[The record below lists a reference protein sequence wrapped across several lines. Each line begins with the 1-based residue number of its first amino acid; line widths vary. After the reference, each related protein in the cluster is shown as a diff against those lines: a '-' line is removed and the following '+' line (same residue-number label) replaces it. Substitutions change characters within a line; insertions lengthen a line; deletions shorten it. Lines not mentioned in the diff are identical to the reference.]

1 MGIVSQ
7 TDFTVQNAGS
17 ILILYA
23 ETPEAEAWVEDHL
36 PDDAQHWAG
45 GVVIEPRYFD
55 PIAVGIEAD
64 GLTIN

>member
-1 MGIVSQ
+1 MT

-23 ETPEAEAWVEDHL
+23 ETEQAEAWVSDNL
-36 PDDAQHWAG
+36 PDDAMHWAG
-45 GVVIEPRYFD
+45 GIVIEPRYFD
-55 PIAVGIEAD
+55 HIAGGIDAD